1 MSIKD
6 KFTDEEWQDVVQAP
20 MLAGMAVTAADPGGL
35 WAAIKEGS
43 SMARTLV
50 EAKSNPDPDSLPKII
65 SATLEDSDGRRVTQ
79 QNLIGLVKGRKP
91 AEVSS
96 FAVER
101 LREIDALIA
110 SKAPEQT
117 EPYRQFVR
125 TTAQNVAE
133 AAKEGGFLGMGGET
147 ISDAEKKTLD
157 DIDRALS

>member
-6 KFTDEEWQDVVQAP
+6 KFTEQEWEELVQAP

-43 SMARTLV
+43 GMARTLA
-50 EAKSNPDPDSLPKII
+50 EAKSNPDPDSLPSVI
-65 SATLEDSDGRRVTQ
+65 SATLENAEGRRVTQ
-79 QNLIGLVKGRKP
+79 QNLIELVKGRKP
-91 AEVSS
+91 AELSA

-101 LREIDALIA
+101 LGEIDALIA
-110 SKAPEQT
+110 AKAPEHVGT
-117 EPYRQFVR
+117 YRELVR
-125 TTAQNVAE
+125 TTARNVAE
-133 AAKEGGFLGMGGET
+133 AAKEGGFLGIGGEQ